1 MKSVARIY
9 RRVNGQSGVATSAK
23 EEIDSSAEGLQAY
36 KENEVA
42 SGGFAN
48 CIAFVPL

>member
-9 RRVNGQSGVATSAK
+9 RWVSGQSGAATSAK
-23 EEIDSSAEGLQAY
+23 EEIDSSAEGLKAY
-36 KENEVA
+36 KEKR
-42 SGGFAN
+42 SRQGGFAN

>member
-1 MKSVARIY
+1 LQEYI
-9 RRVNGQSGVATSAK
+9 GEFAK
-23 EEIDSSAEGLQAY
+23 EEIDSSAEGLQGY
-36 KENEVA
+36 KENEAA